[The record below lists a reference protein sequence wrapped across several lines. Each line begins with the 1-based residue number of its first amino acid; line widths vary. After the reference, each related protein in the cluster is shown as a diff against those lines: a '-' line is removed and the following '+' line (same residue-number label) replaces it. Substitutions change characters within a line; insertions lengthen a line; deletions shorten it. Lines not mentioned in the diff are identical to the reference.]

1 MSDDWFYPWQGKRK
15 GRLPSPCNLIVYA
28 SCCRMALTLS
38 DIFLLWF
45 SDVAVPVPTRMNAAV
60 VLVVE
65 VVEEVQ

>member
-1 MSDDWFYPWQGKRK
+1 
-15 GRLPSPCNLIVYA
+15 
-28 SCCRMALTLS
+28 MALTLS